1 MMKTH
6 RLYALAAVND
16 RGVSLYSKM
25 IFALVIIALMFAFLP
40 AASVFAAPASNQDS
54 PETDRMELEWK
65 NKLRNLRVLGS
76 FYDRVRLVPADFK
89 DPDDLDRVR
98 YYLDKYGFA
107 LRQANTVVLNH
118 TGFDSKGNVTNQI
131 QATDT
136 LHELGQYLHMMRGL
150 KTKMDAVDGDVS
162 VARR

>member
-1 MMKTH
+1 MKIYG
-6 RLYALAAVND
+6 LYALAVDN

-25 IFALVIIALMFAFLP
+25 ILVAIIIALMFAFLP
-40 AASVFAAPASNQDS
+40 AASAFAAPASNQGS
-54 PETDRMELEWK
+54 TETDHMELEWG
-65 NKLRNLRVLGS
+65 NKLRNLRILGS
-76 FYDRVRLVPADFK
+76 FYDRVRLVPSDFK
-89 DPDDLDRVR
+89 DPDDIARVQ

-107 LRQANTVVLNH
+107 LRQANTVVFNH
-118 TGFDSKGNVTNQI
+118 TGFDIKGNVTNEI

-150 KTKMDAVDGDVS
+150 KTKMDAIDGDIS

>member
-1 MMKTH
+1 MKTY
-6 RLYALAAVND
+6 RLYALAAGD
-16 RGVSLYSKM
+16 QRGVSMYSKI
-25 IFALVIIALMFAFLP
+25 IFVSVIIALMFASLP
-40 AASVFAAPASNQDS
+40 VASAFAAPASNQGS
-54 PETDRMELEWK
+54 TETDNLEFEWRT
-65 NKLRNLRVLGS
+65 KLRNLRTLGT

-89 DPDDLDRVR
+89 DPDDLTRVQ

-118 TGFDSKGNVTNQI
+118 TGFDIKGNVTNEI

-150 KTKMDAVDGDVS
+150 KAKMDAVDGDIS
-162 VARR
+162 LARR